1 MPDKRL
7 PKFTSPDQFR
17 DLTACGICVYRFPV
31 SPGGTGRSNVAQG
44 KVQEDKMSE
53 REEQLDGM
61 PSESLMDECRR
72 LDAEIERLKA
82 ELAEEKRESHR
93 ARMTNAES
101 VDLLKACRAE
111 LATSINSV
119 CQLTGRLDEVLAELA
134 EAQAALLAVYKWS
147 IYGWMR
153 GIPVSDA
160 TLAAVDRARVSAK
173 VKE

>member
-1 MPDKRL
+1 MKEVSRKRL

-44 KVQEDKMSE
+44 KVQEDEMSE

-61 PSESLMDECRR
+61 PSEFLMDECRR
-72 LDAEIERLKA
+72 LDAEIERLK
-82 ELAEEKRESHR
+82 
-93 ARMTNAES
+93 
-101 VDLLKACRAE
+101 AE

-160 TLAAVDRARVSAK
+160 TLAAVDRARSSAK